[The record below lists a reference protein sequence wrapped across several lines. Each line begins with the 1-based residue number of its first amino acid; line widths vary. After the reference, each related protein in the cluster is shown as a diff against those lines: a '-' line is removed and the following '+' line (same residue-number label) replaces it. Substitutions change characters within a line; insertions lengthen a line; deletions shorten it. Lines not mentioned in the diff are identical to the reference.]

1 MDFALQL
8 AALFVSIMAV
18 LVAYF
23 ALDKEKREELKSFIR
38 KAFGTVGLS
47 VARFVVSAIPFGIVA
62 MSSRAVWYFY
72 YGTATVT
79 RPEIVMFA
87 LHAFNLIFY
96 SAASLAILAL
106 WIDLIRN
113 RFSSASNGS
122 PNEEDQR

>member
-1 MDFALQL
+1 MDFVLQL

-23 ALDKEKREELKSFIR
+23 AMDKEKREELKNCIR

-47 VARFVVSAIPFGIVA
+47 VARFVVTAMPFGIVA
-62 MSSRAVWYFY
+62 MSSREVWRFYFST
-72 YGTATVT
+72 TAVT

-96 SAASLAILAL
+96 SAASLAVLAL
-106 WIDLIRN
+106 WVELIRN
-113 RFSSASNGS
+113 RLRGIPTASQ
-122 PNEEDQR
+122 NEKAQH